1 VFTGAARSVILPAVT
16 TTGTPSIGSN
26 IKRLRLAKGYRIQGD
41 FAKALDVP
49 QPRLADWENDRYK
62 TPDLFS
68 LLKMAKVLGCSIDV
82 ILEGIDKKYD
92 LVRQKNDLVC
102 HPDQVHSA
110 LSQGEVTKSDAEN
123 TDATRRLEH
132 VLKELN
138 DAALIFQELSELS
151 SAWSGKAAE
160 WTQRLI
166 ALQIDPIYALAGRQ
180 APMGRSP
187 SSGIP
192 ARRRS
197 HTGPSDRRRRK
208 RPA

>member
-68 LLKMAKVLGCSIDV
+68 
-82 ILEGIDKKYD
+82 LEGIDKKYD